1 MKKNSTLLLLFV
13 IGLTFQNCSSVK
25 VLDSWKSETITNIKA
40 TNFLVVARSNNNQ
53 ARLTFENEIV
63 KQMEAKGYKAT
74 ASFAKFGDMKPNE
87 KQSEAS
93 KKNLEKIIK
102 AEGFD
107 GVVLTVMKDYQEE
120 TRVEKDGGYYAG
132 GNYYG
137 YYPRYYGGF
146 YGYYRHPMS
155 MTTLGNY
162 VPETSTTRTSKVYI
176 LETTVY
182 DLKAA
187 VERQL
192 VAVVTSKLD
201 NPESAS
207 EAASAYVKKITA
219 SLK

>member
-1 MKKNSTLLLLFV
+1 MKKTSTLLLLFV

-137 YYPRYYGGF
+137 YYPRFYGGF